1 MHSHWPKQKLETMLE
16 AMLET
21 MFETMPGTIGER
33 RRGGRSQLALTT
45 PACEHSSAARPN
57 GPASPAARPLR
68 TVARWSRAAT
78 VTLVALFAALLAS
91 PLWAAEPADIL
102 VSAGTVVTMNAHR
115 DVLHDAAIAVKDGR
129 ILAVGARTKLEFLY
143 TPKLRLS
150 RPDAILTPGLINTH
164 AHAAMSLLRG
174 IADDRSLQDWLDH
187 YIFPAEKKNVTFEFV
202 RAGTRLGVLEMM
214 LGGITTYADMY
225 YFENEVARVTRDAG
239 MRGVLGETIVG
250 FPAPDNDTPQAALAF
265 TERFIREFRNDA
277 LITPAVA
284 PHALYTNSPETLK
297 AARALADKYSVP
309 LLIHVSETK
318 KENDDSVAQHGLTPA
333 QYLISIGA
341 VARRTICAHGV
352 WLTPGDLAAL
362 APLHVGIAHC
372 PSSNM
377 KLASGVAPV
386 MAMLAAGLAVGL
398 GTDGPA
404 GSNNDMDLLEEL
416 DLAAKLAKVTQG
428 DPRALPAIQAFEM
441 ATIGGAK
448 ALGMEAEIGSLEPG
462 KRADFIT
469 LDATAPHAVPAHDPY
484 SMLVYSLKASDVRDV
499 VIEGGFTVR
508 DRIPMTLDASAI
520 LDDARKWRVR
530 IDDSLRDH

>member
-1 MHSHWPKQKLETMLE
+1 MPNHWLEKTFETTLERTLETMP
-16 AMLET
+16 A
-21 MFETMPGTIGER
+21 TIVKR
-33 RRGGRSQLALTT
+33 RRGARSQPVPAT
-45 PACEHSSAARPN
+45 PACAPSSAARPD
-57 GPASPAARPLR
+57 GPASPVARPQHTAPHRL
-68 TVARWSRAAT
+68 RAAI
-78 VTLVALFAALLAS
+78 VSLGALLAS
-91 PLWAAEPADIL
+91 LLAPPLWAAEPADIL

-115 DVLHDAAIAVKDGR
+115 EVLHDAAVAVKDGR

-187 YIFPAEKKNVTFEFV
+187 YIFPAEMKNVTFEFV

-239 MRGVLGETIVG
+239 MRGVLGETIIG
-250 FPAPDNDTPQAALAF
+250 LPAPDNATPQQALAF

-284 PHALYTNSPETLK
+284 PHAPYTTSPESLQ

-309 LLIHVSETK
+309 LLIHVSETR
-318 KENDDSVAQHGLTPA
+318 KENDDSLAQHGLTPA
-333 QYLISIGA
+333 QYLVSIGA
-341 VARRTICAHGV
+341 VARRTIFAHGV

-377 KLASGVAPV
+377 KLASGIAPIS
-386 MAMLAAGLAVGL
+386 AMLAAGLAVGL

-428 DPRALPAIQAFEM
+428 DPRALPAIQAFEI
-441 ATIGGAK
+441 ATIGGAR
-448 ALGMEAEIGSLEPG
+448 ALGMDGEIGSLEPG

-469 LDATAPHAVPAHDPY
+469 LDTTAPHAVPAHDPY

-508 DRIPMTLDASAI
+508 DHVPMTLDAGAI
-520 LDDARKWRVR
+520 LEDARKWRVR
-530 IDDSLRDH
+530 IEASLRDH